1 MESSASGRTEPT
13 KMFAGQ
19 VAIVTGAG
27 RGIGRAEALALARH
41 GARVVVNSRSSETT
55 AATAAA
61 IRAAGGEAIEA
72 AGDVADDE
80 VVRAIVERA
89 VAEFGRLDILVNNA
103 GAGAEFMN
111 RPVETMPF
119 AHWDRIHDTH
129 LRATYVFCHY
139 AITPMRERGYGRIIN
154 TASMHGLG
162 GGRAGIAN
170 YTSAKAGVMG
180 LTRNLAKEIGPLGIT
195 ANAVAPGFVHTEFF
209 DTYPREFITQIER
222 QNPMRRLGRP
232 DEVADLVCFLASPQ
246 AAYINGAIIPIDGG
260 RQEYAIEPVKRAEGG
275 GERLT

>member
-1 MESSASGRTEPT
+1 MQHFAAQDEPAP
-13 KMFAGQ
+13 MFAGQ

-41 GARVVVNSRSSETT
+41 GARVVVNSRSAETT

-61 IRAAGGEAIEA
+61 IREAGGEAMEA

-80 VVRAIVERA
+80 TVCAIVERT

-111 RPVETMPF
+111 RNVEAMPF
-119 AHWDRIHDTH
+119 AHWDRIHATH
-129 LRATYVFCHY
+129 LRATYVFCHH
-139 AITPMRERGYGRIIN
+139 AIAPMRARGHGRIIN

-180 LTRNLAKEIGPLGIT
+180 LTRNLAKEVGPLGIT
-195 ANAVAPGFVHTEFF
+195 ANAVAPGFIYTEFF
-209 DTYPREFITQIER
+209 DTYPREFIAQIER
-222 QNPMRRLGRP
+222 QNPLHRLGRP
-232 DEVADLVCFLASPQ
+232 DEVADLVCFLASSR
-246 AAYINGAIIPIDGG
+246 AAYINGAIVSIDGG
-260 RQEYAIEPVKRAEGG
+260 RQEYAIEPVRRAEGG
-275 GERLT
+275 GEGLT